1 MSRSYWTADELVEC
15 EFPAPRLAIP
25 GIVSEG
31 VTLLA
36 GAPKVG
42 KSWLSLGLA
51 LAVACGGR
59 ALGSV
64 PVAAGDV
71 LYLALEDTG
80 RRLKSR
86 VLKLLAGDPAPA
98 RLALTTF
105 CEPLPAG
112 GLERIDQWL
121 TDHPE
126 ARLVIVDVLARV
138 RGQAPAN
145 QNAYDLDYHA
155 LTALKHTADQ
165 HRVAI
170 VVVHHTRKAA
180 SEDFLDLVSGTQGL
194 AGAADSV
201 LVLRRDRGQHDAIL
215 GVTGRDIEEAEH
227 PLKFTPDTGSWS
239 LLNGPVTDYRLG
251 DTRRDVLHY
260 LRRHDTAT
268 PSEVARGLD
277 IPEGTAKST
286 LFRMAKDN
294 QVDTDGRGHYFATPT
309 SATRATETAPQ
320 GCTGCAGC
328 TPQLP
333 TVA

>member
-1 MSRSYWTADELVEC
+1 MTRTYWTADELVAC
-15 EFPAPRLAIP
+15 NFPAPRWAIP
-25 GIVSEG
+25 GIISEG

-42 KSWLSLGLA
+42 KSWLSLGLGIE
-51 LAVACGGR
+51 VASGGR
-59 ALGSV
+59 ALGSIGV
-64 PVAAGDV
+64 DEGDV

-86 VLKLLAGDPAPA
+86 LVKALAGAPAPS

-121 TDHPE
+121 TDHPS

-145 QNAYDLDYHA
+145 ANAYDVDYHA
-155 LTALKHTADQ
+155 LTALKRVADQ
-165 HRVAI
+165 HRVAAL
-170 VVVHHTRKAA
+170 VVHHTRKAA

-201 LVLRRDRGQHDAIL
+201 LVLRRDRGGHDAIL
-215 GVTGRDIEEAEH
+215 GVTGRDIEEAEY
-227 PLKFTPDTGSWS
+227 PLKFAPETCTWHKLD
-239 LLNGPVTDYRLG
+239 GPVDDYRLG

-260 LRRHDTAT
+260 LRRHDAAT
-268 PSEVARGLD
+268 PSEIARGLG

-286 LFRMAKDN
+286 LHRMRQAG
-294 QVDTDGRGHYFATPT
+294 QIDTDGRGHYFQPAT
-309 SATRATETAPQ
+309 SATPATEPQ
-320 GCTGCAGC
+320 PEGCTGCTGC
-328 TPQLP
+328 TPEL
-333 TVA
+333 AIA